1 MYEAELAIIRNYADS
16 LPVPSMEMKEA
27 EFPRR
32 SAARWAVNEIE
43 TRILGEG
50 QFVDAFYPD
59 ITDDYVPQ
67 TPYEIVCWYIFDLE
81 YMMGIRKVP
90 SVNLTFEVAHETACE
105 VLHLLN
111 DHMRDTRK

>member
-16 LPVPSMEMKEA
+16 LPVPSMEIKEA
-27 EFPRR
+27 EFLRR

-90 SVNLTFEVAHETACE
+90 SVNLTFEVAHKTACE

-111 DHMRDTRK
+111 NRMRDARK